1 MSRHP
6 PNQHPPCYACRV
18 LLLIDVQVN
27 MLREPEKGGVPSAPT
42 VRQNIENILHKA
54 RSEKHPPRI
63 VHVRNCGEPS
73 DPDEPNT
80 PGWQLFFPPLPHE
93 PVIDKRKNNAFA
105 GTGLGDLIPPNA
117 EVIVVG
123 MQSDYCVRAT
133 CSAAL
138 DRGNEVILIRDAHA
152 TLDRDEIWNGGSVT
166 SAHVIEGEIE
176 AELEEAGVHILD
188 MKDLPELFT
197 DR

>member
-1 MSRHP
+1 MSQKP
-6 PNQHPPCYACRV
+6 PHQHPPCFACRL

-27 MLREPEKGGVPSAPT
+27 LLRDPHKGGVPSALT
-42 VRQNIENILHKA
+42 VRRNIESILNKA

-63 VHVRNCGEPS
+63 IHVRNSGELG
-73 DPDEPNT
+73 DPDEPHT
-80 PGWQLFFPPLPHE
+80 PGWHLYFEPLPHE
-93 PVIDKRKNNAFA
+93 VVIDKRKNNAFS
-105 GTGLGDLIPPNA
+105 GTQLGEFIPTNA

-138 DRGNEVILIRDAHA
+138 DRGNEVILIRGAHA
-152 TLDRDEIWNGGSVT
+152 TLDRNEIWNGGSVT
-166 SAHVIEGEIE
+166 KAHVIESEIE
-176 AELEEAGVHILD
+176 AELEEAGVSILD
-188 MKDLPELFT
+188 MKDVPQLFT